1 MRAVRLSLLAVLLAL
16 VAAPS
21 AGAQTT
27 QSIDITLSSHLGR
40 QKQAQQ
46 CGLLACGTT
55 TIPGF
60 GTAAWTIAPR
70 SEDVGRSCGTASATV
85 RFVLVSG
92 AGQLDALVEGAIC
105 YPGNSHNAPGAAR
118 SFGNPLTF
126 AGTFTI
132 TGGTGV
138 FAGASGSGTAT
149 LKAAGALIRARATG
163 TLTLP

>member
-1 MRAVRLSLLAVLLAL
+1 VRLSFLAVLLAL

-27 QSIDITLSSHLGR
+27 QSLDITLSSHLGR
-40 QKQAQQ
+40 QKQVRV
-46 CGLLACGTT
+46 CGDLLPCGTT

-60 GTAAWTIAPR
+60 GTATWRIIPLPGEVVTR
-70 SEDVGRSCGTASATV
+70 GCGPASAVVFLDLTSGGGG
-85 RFVLVSG
+85 LVVE
-92 AGQLDALVEGAIC
+92 VEGQIC
-105 YPGNSHNAPGAAR
+105 FPGNSQNAPGSLR
-118 SFGNPLTF
+118 SWGNPLTF

-149 LKAAGALIRARATG
+149 LKAAGARIRARATG